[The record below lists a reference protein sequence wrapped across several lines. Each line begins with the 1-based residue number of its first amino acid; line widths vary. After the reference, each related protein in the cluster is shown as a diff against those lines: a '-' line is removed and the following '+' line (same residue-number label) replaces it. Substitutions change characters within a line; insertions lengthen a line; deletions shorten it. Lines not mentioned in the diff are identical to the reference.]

1 MKRIIAI
8 FILSALLLVS
18 ACGAAPVELLDFL
31 GEDFG
36 GYDFGGAEITI
47 SSFHIIPAENSDVG
61 AFNKLFFDAN
71 TIFGDAMLDR
81 MATIERDLNVSLSF
95 ETRARDQLRMLLMAN
110 TLDADIINYTEYGDM
125 QNFASAGYLLP
136 ITDFADIIDLSQTE
150 KYGGA
155 NVLEGAMINSVPY
168 AVQPVSWPG
177 WEAAECYVM
186 AYNRDMFSEN
196 SLVDPQEFY
205 ENKTWTW
212 DTFENEY
219 LAKINIETSLG
230 KVPVLGTGPV
240 PLFYG
245 LSYSNDVQY
254 VQRNAAGDYVVNAT
268 PKELVEAL
276 EEGRSWVTTYGS
288 NIDLSAGFW
297 DFNEYM
303 EERALMTLTAPEQL
317 IYGGLAYG
325 VDFLSGLMPFPC
337 GPSMEY
343 GIWGQAIQRIRGF
356 GITRTSEEPEV
367 AAHVISLLFE
377 PLDKYVGTR
386 TEYYDTYVFEA
397 NTYDTEIYFAI
408 TENTRYD
415 YTFDGGSDLFRSI
428 TNSLAS
434 VLRAQSTVSEAIQGY
449 TGAIESIA
457 EKHILPNYDYMYKN
471 YYSVRD
477 SE

>member
-1 MKRIIAI
+1 MKRIISI
-8 FILSALLLVS
+8 FILSAILLIS

-31 GEDFG
+31 GAETN
-36 GYDFGGAEITI
+36 GYDFGGVEISI
-47 SSFHIIPAENSDVG
+47 SSTYIMPADNSDVG

-71 TIFGDAMLDR
+71 TIFGDAILDR
-81 MATIERDLNVSLSF
+81 AEAIEKNLNVTLNF
-95 ETRARDQLRMLLMAN
+95 KNHARDQVRMLLMAN
-110 TLDADIINYTEYGDM
+110 SLDADIVNYIEFGDM
-125 QNFASAGYLLP
+125 QNFAAAGYLLP

-177 WEAAECYVM
+177 WEPAECYVM

-196 SLVDPQEFY
+196 SIVDPQEFY

-219 LAKINIETSLG
+219 LAKVNIETSLG
-230 KVPVLGTGPV
+230 KIPVLGTGPV

-254 VQRNAAGDYVVNAT
+254 VKRNAAGEYVVDAT
-268 PKELVEAL
+268 PAELIEAL

-288 NIDLSAGFW
+288 NIDLSAGYW

-303 EERALMTLTAPEQL
+303 DERALMTLTAPEQL

-325 VDFLSGLMPFPC
+325 VEFLSGLMPFPC

-356 GITRTSEEPEV
+356 GITRTSSEPEV
-367 AAHVISLLFE
+367 AAHVIAQLFE
-377 PLDKYVGTR
+377 PFDDYIGSR
-386 TEYYDTYVFEA
+386 EEYYDTYVFA
-397 NTYDTEIYFAI
+397 SDSYDTEIYFAI

-428 TNSLAS
+428 TNNLAG
-434 VLRAQSTVSEAIQGY
+434 VLRAQSTVSEAVQSY
-449 TGAIESIA
+449 SGAIESIA
-457 EKHILPNYDYMYKN
+457 EEYIFPNYDYMYKN
-471 YYSVRD
+471 YYSIRD
-477 SE
+477 AE